1 MHDLILVWHT
11 FLLSHSSSLSL
22 SSFFLSLSFYI
33 FLYAYEYLYLYIYI
47 YIYIYICIY
56 IYMYVSVWQTEILK
70 WTPLRIRSQNIRG
83 VARSTSQATPFLTWH
98 SLLLSCRLD
107 RPSGISDFFLPF
119 LSISFYRA
127 MFLTSTSGSRTCLL
141 CDAQDFG
148 MYCATWE

>member
-22 SSFFLSLSFYI
+22 SLLFSSLFLSTYFYMHMN
-33 FLYAYEYLYLYIYI
+33 
-47 YIYIYICIY
+47 IYIYICIY

>member
-1 MHDLILVWHT
+1 MAH
-11 FLLSHSSSLSL
+11 FLALAFFLSLSLFVSLSL
-22 SSFFLSLSFYI
+22 SSFSSLFLST
-33 FLYAYEYLYLYIYI
+33 YLYMHMNIYI
-47 YIYIYICIY
+47 YISVSISISAYIY

-70 WTPLRIRSQNIRG
+70 WTPLRIRWQNIRG